1 MSRIDEL
8 KSLIRFYEEQL
19 AEDEGDLY
27 EEYEV
32 ELVAAID
39 ELNKLTK
46 KWYYLRVNF
55 QRIITKTKNNHNV
68 KIT

>member
-1 MSRIDEL
+1 MNRIDEL

-19 AEDEGDLY
+19 GEDEGDLY

-39 ELNKLTK
+39 ELNRLTK
-46 KWYYLRVNF
+46 N
-55 QRIITKTKNNHNV
+55 T
-68 KIT
+68 

>member
-1 MSRIDEL
+1 MDRIEEL

-19 AEDEGDLY
+19 GEDEGDLY

-39 ELNKLTK
+39 ELNRLTK
-46 KWYYLRVNF
+46 KVDY
-55 QRIITKTKNNHNV
+55 NN
-68 KIT
+68 

>member
-1 MSRIDEL
+1 MDRIDEL

-19 AEDEGDLY
+19 GEDEGDLY

-46 KWYYLRVNF
+46 KNS
-55 QRIITKTKNNHNV
+55 
-68 KIT
+68 

>member
-1 MSRIDEL
+1 MRQKDYKEHQVSRIDEL
-8 KSLIRFYEEQL
+8 KALIRFYEEQL
-19 AEDEGDLY
+19 GEDEGDLY

-46 KWYYLRVNF
+46 N
-55 QRIITKTKNNHNV
+55 
-68 KIT
+68 

>member
-1 MSRIDEL
+1 MNRIEEL

-19 AEDEGDLY
+19 GEDEGDLY

-39 ELNKLTK
+39 ELNRLTK
-46 KWYYLRVNF
+46 NK
-55 QRIITKTKNNHNV
+55 
-68 KIT
+68 

>member
-19 AEDEGDLY
+19 GEDEGDLY
-27 EEYEV
+27 EEYEL

-39 ELNKLTK
+39 ELNSLTEIQK
-46 KWYYLRVNF
+46 
-55 QRIITKTKNNHNV
+55 
-68 KIT
+68 

>member
-46 KWYYLRVNF
+46 K
-55 QRIITKTKNNHNV
+55 
-68 KIT
+68 